1 MNKNFEN
8 EILYNI
14 KKVTG
19 NKPIQL
25 HKPKFE
31 GNEIKYLKQCIETT
45 LVSSVGPFVK
55 NLKKNYVSILVLSM
69 QYQWSMELVL
79 YNSL

>member
-14 KKVTG
+14 KKLG

-25 HKPKFE
+25 HEPKFE
-31 GNEIKYLKQCIETT
+31 GNEIKYLKM
-45 LVSSVGPFVK
+45 
-55 NLKKNYVSILVLSM
+55 Y
-69 QYQWSMELVL
+69 
-79 YNSL
+79 